1 MAGLFDTLALGA
13 NSLSTYRKAIDTT
26 GHNLANVNTPGYT
39 RQRLLIE
46 ATTVDGG
53 AWGPIGNGSEAVKIQ
68 QLQNKTT
75 LKQLQIEASVEG
87 SLSAKQEA
95 LQQALVFLQESIDRN
110 GGSGTN
116 TKGISQG
123 LADFFAAAQSVA
135 ASPASIAD
143 RRLFLEKAQELATKF
158 NTADARLDSLQQGL
172 SDRVTAEVSEA
183 NALVTEIAKL
193 NESIVSEEALSPGYA
208 NDLRDSRQ
216 LKLEA
221 LAKLVKIDTAEQENG
236 AVNVSIGGN
245 LVVDG
250 RDVAGT
256 LETFDAGGGNLQVRL
271 AGQGTA
277 LALTGGSIQGTIA
290 VRDGEL
296 AGLRS
301 EINQLASTLISEVN
315 AVHST
320 GFGLDGTTGANFFT
334 GSTAADIAVNST
346 IISNPRLFQASG
358 IAGESGNNTV
368 AQAIA
373 SLNQKTHAGLGSVS
387 FSNKQAA
394 TIAALGQELA
404 TAESELADQKTISQF
419 VRNQRDSI
427 SGVSVDEEMTNLIM
441 FQKAFQASAKLISM
455 TDEMLATIIEM

>member
-135 ASPASIAD
+135 ASPASLAD

-172 SDRVTAEVSEA
+172 SDRVTAEVAEA

-193 NESIVSEEALSPGYA
+193 NESIVSEEALSPG
-208 NDLRDSRQ
+208 LRERP
-216 LKLEA
+216 A
-221 LAKLVKIDTAEQENG
+221 
-236 AVNVSIGGN
+236 
-245 LVVDG
+245 
-250 RDVAGT
+250 
-256 LETFDAGGGNLQVRL
+256 
-271 AGQGTA
+271 
-277 LALTGGSIQGTIA
+277 
-290 VRDGEL
+290 
-296 AGLRS
+296 
-301 EINQLASTLISEVN
+301 
-315 AVHST
+315 
-320 GFGLDGTTGANFFT
+320 
-334 GSTAADIAVNST
+334 
-346 IISNPRLFQASG
+346 
-358 IAGESGNNTV
+358 
-368 AQAIA
+368 
-373 SLNQKTHAGLGSVS
+373 
-387 FSNKQAA
+387 
-394 TIAALGQELA
+394 
-404 TAESELADQKTISQF
+404 
-419 VRNQRDSI
+419 
-427 SGVSVDEEMTNLIM
+427 
-441 FQKAFQASAKLISM
+441 
-455 TDEMLATIIEM
+455 